1 MDIFFQDPSE
11 IPLPP
16 DEIRIR
22 RLQAEAWPDGRRIRV
37 FLEVDPFQKPPNA
50 YVFILDPNGEEVAQA
65 SIIESITRKMEFTL
79 HLRRPADSGDYLLK
93 AVLYYTEP
101 IPDPQN
107 EAEQAALKMPTS
119 NEVDRKEFSF
129 NISNQNKTA

>member
-37 FLEVDPFQKPPNA
+37 FIEVDPFQKPPNA
-50 YVFILDPNGEEVAQA
+50 DVFILDPNGEEAAQA

-79 HLRRPADSGDYLLK
+79 HLRRPADNGDYLLR

-107 EAEQAALKMPTS
+107 EAEQTPLEMPAST
-119 NEVDRKEFSF
+119 EVDRKEFRFS
-129 NISNQNKTA
+129 ISNENKTA